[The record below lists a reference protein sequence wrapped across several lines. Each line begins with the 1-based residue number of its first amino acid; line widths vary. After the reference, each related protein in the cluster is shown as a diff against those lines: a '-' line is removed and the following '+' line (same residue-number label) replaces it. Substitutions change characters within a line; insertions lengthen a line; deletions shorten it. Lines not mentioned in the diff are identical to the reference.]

1 MKKIIDGKLYNT
13 DTATRLADWDNG
25 YGGGDLDYCEETLYR
40 TKKGAYFLYG
50 CGGARSSYSRY
61 YGDGNS
67 SSGEDISV
75 FTEEEAK
82 EWALEHASADTYEE
96 IFGLVPEA

>member
-25 YGGGDLDYCEETLYR
+25 EAGNFDYCEETLYR

-50 CGGARSSYSRY
+50 CGGARSSYSRDCGY
-61 YGDGNS
+61 GNS
-67 SSGEDISV
+67 SGGEDISV
-75 FTEEEAK
+75 LTEEEAK
-82 EWALEHASADTYEE
+82 EWTMEHASADTYEE

>member
-50 CGGARSSYSRY
+50 CGGARNE
-61 YGDGNS
+61 GDWCSG
-67 SSGEDISV
+67 GEDISV
-75 FTEEEAK
+75 LTEEEAK